1 MPYVLAFLST
11 FVIPIPYLGLG
22 AFFGFALIVTLKK
35 KRVKELFPFALS
47 IVVLISLV
55 FVANLYNSVT
65 LNYLELKNLS
75 VLVAAFL
82 YFIYFDYLFFN
93 PKKRQFSEYK
103 LLVLIAL
110 GELLASFVFWRL
122 PASILYQNYTWFKY
136 RGGYSLIL
144 LIFQLFVCSKYK
156 NKASLNFLLGFV
168 VFIFAFSQNAKSIA
182 LMALTVAFFRAIA
195 LLSISRRKSKRVSTV
210 KKPINFLP
218 VFLPVVVFLVIFQ
231 RLVDLGILG
240 SRLKNFS
247 TEYGGSLLISL
258 FRARAEFP
266 VSMQIF
272 GQMPFLGY
280 GTVSDPLNH
289 LRMNILV
296 SDHLSFGEQGFF
308 VLRLFGDGFD
318 VHSWAF
324 NLIFRAGFL
333 CIIPLF
339 LYLVV
344 LIRCARSVDLL
355 LKYPGLYFMVV
366 TCIVDLFFSPYSW
379 FVPIQIALSFLAY
392 SYVSRGKIEIEEG

>member
-1 MPYVLAFLST
+1 
-11 FVIPIPYLGLG
+11 
-22 AFFGFALIVTLKK
+22 
-35 KRVKELFPFALS
+35 
-47 IVVLISLV
+47 
-55 FVANLYNSVT
+55 
-65 LNYLELKNLS
+65 
-75 VLVAAFL
+75 
-82 YFIYFDYLFFN
+82 
-93 PKKRQFSEYK
+93 
-103 LLVLIAL
+103 
-110 GELLASFVFWRL
+110 
-122 PASILYQNYTWFKY
+122 
-136 RGGYSLIL
+136 
-144 LIFQLFVCSKYK
+144 
-156 NKASLNFLLGFV
+156 
-168 VFIFAFSQNAKSIA
+168 
-182 LMALTVAFFRAIA
+182 MALTVAFFRAIA

-247 TEYGGSLLISL
+247 TEYGGSLLSSL

-324 NLIFRAGFL
+324 NLIFRARMVNERAKRL
-333 CIIPLF
+333 KDKLRKREQRLDRIVKLNDLEVSLIIMP
-339 LYLVV
+339 
-344 LIRCARSVDLL
+344 SNDL
-355 LKYPGLYFMVV
+355 G
-366 TCIVDLFFSPYSW
+366 PYRILQTN
-379 FVPIQIALSFLAY
+379 FN
-392 SYVSRGKIEIEEG
+392 